1 MIYFMVGQIS
11 KSKDGDIKLSTVR
24 LKSYSSLPTISTVT
38 TDYKLGIR
46 YNGKNPIIVGRAYLA
61 NDSQKILL
69 ERILSSPNV
78 TYDMLKSYA
87 TIFTDGFV
95 VDSNA
100 KTEEELRKIIAPEM
114 KINGAKVLWKVS
126 F

>member
-24 LKSYSSLPTISTVT
+24 LKSYNSLPTISTVT
-38 TDYKLGIR
+38 TDYKLSIR
-46 YNGKNPIIVGRAYLA
+46 YNGKNPIIIGRAYLA

-78 TYDMLKSYA
+78 TYDMLKTYT